1 MSARQRGGR
10 RQPCDTP
17 PTRPRE
23 CSAPSGPGA
32 PAAHPRQGPRAPSF
46 PPTPPPSPATSSA
59 RPARDRHHFLRVR
72 GHHCRPGAQIQ
83 WRLRQAG
90 RRAHSWAHKCQRRQK
105 YHSEGTLDPLLPGR
119 SPVCA
124 GWHAYVSIGD
134 VQQVPQPAAPV
145 VPALV
150 ADAVFQDHVVSAKG
164 PQQGMHFLWGPL
176 CIYLINLQKEIK
188 NE

>member
-105 YHSEGTLDPLLPGR
+105 YHSEGTLDPLLPISPLISPSKLHSRKGTGFWPEISGFKSQLCHGR
-119 SPVCA
+119 
-124 GWHAYVSIGD
+124 
-134 VQQVPQPAAPV
+134 
-145 VPALV
+145 AL
-150 ADAVFQDHVVSAKG
+150 
-164 PQQGMHFLWGPL
+164 
-176 CIYLINLQKEIK
+176 
-188 NE
+188 